1 MSKSHKPD
9 DQSKNPSATDG
20 QNKWANIN
28 DATQAQE
35 DDANTAPE
43 SDTPTAD
50 ESPSGGS
57 AFEPESSVDAASD
70 ALTQQVSQL
79 KDQLAREVAENQN
92 QRRRL
97 EKEKADA
104 LRFANDKILKELLPL
119 IDSLDRAA
127 DVKADTSAEHMRE
140 GLKLTTDLLLSIL
153 QKFDVTVLNPSEGDA
168 FDPDS
173 HEAVSVQADQAQADG
188 VILQV
193 LQKGYALHGRVIRSA
208 MVVVNRL

>member
-9 DQSKNPSATDG
+9 DQPKNPSATDG

-35 DDANTAPE
+35 DDASTAPE

-57 AFEPESSVDAASD
+57 AFEPASSVDAASD

-127 DVKADTSAEHMRE
+127 DVKSDASAEHMRE

-153 QKFDVTVLNPSEGDA
+153 QKFDVTVLNPNEGEA